1 MRRARLEARRP
12 RGGAGIGK
20 QWKQRVRW
28 TAVTLA
34 AAAAC
39 AAVPAPASADTVFTP
54 FMGRSFASRQDAVKV
69 TTIGASMAST
79 IGGGFGFELD
89 FGRTSEAVGSA
100 AFADNT
106 RVTMLMG
113 NAVVGFPFGRF
124 RPYVVGG
131 LGWLRKEVLS
141 EGAAVRSGGLGLDA
155 GGGLLGFLGGSLGVR
170 LDLRYV
176 RSVTASDLDTLR
188 LPDGFGLAD
197 FLIEDLSFWRASA
210 GLAIR
215 F

>member
-1 MRRARLEARRP
+1 MRRLRARGP
-12 RGGAGIGK
+12 RGGAGAGK
-20 QWKQRVRW
+20 RRTRR
-28 TAVTLA
+28 TAA
-34 AAAAC
+34 ALTVAAAC
-39 AAVPAPASADTVFTP
+39 AAVPAPARADTVFTP
-54 FMGRSFASRQDAVKV
+54 FLGRSFASRSDEVKV

-79 IGGGFGFELD
+79 VGGGFGFEAD
-89 FGRTSEAVGSA
+89 FGRTSATVGSA

-113 NAVVGFPFGRF
+113 NAVLGFPFGRF

-131 LGWLRKEVLS
+131 FGWLRKEVLS
-141 EGAAVRSGGLGLDA
+141 DGAAVRSGGLGLDA
-155 GGGLLGFLGGSLGVR
+155 GGGLLGFLSGNFGVR

-176 RSVTASDLDTLR
+176 RSVTESDLDTLR

-197 FLIEDLSFWRASA
+197 FLLEDVSFWRASA

>member
-1 MRRARLEARRP
+1 M
-12 RGGAGIGK
+12 
-20 QWKQRVRW
+20 
-28 TAVTLA
+28 AVTTA

-39 AAVPAPASADTVFTP
+39 AAVPAPADADTVFTP
-54 FMGRSFASRQDAVKV
+54 YVGQSFATRQDAEKV

-79 IGGGFGFELD
+79 IGGGFGFEVD
-89 FGRTSEAVGSA
+89 FGRTSEAIGSA

-131 LGWLRKEVLS
+131 VGWLRRDVLRD
-141 EGAAVRSGGLGLDA
+141 GAAARSGGLGLDA
-155 GGGLLGFLGGSLGVR
+155 GGGLLGFLSGSLGVR

-176 RSVTASDLDTLR
+176 RSVTESDLDTLR
-188 LPDGFGLAD
+188 LPDGFGLGD
-197 FLIEDLSFWRASA
+197 FLIEDISFWRASA

>member
-1 MRRARLEARRP
+1 MA
-12 RGGAGIGK
+12 
-20 QWKQRVRW
+20 
-28 TAVTLA
+28 LA
-34 AAAAC
+34 LTAAAC
-39 AAVPAPASADTVFTP
+39 AAAPGPARADTVFTP
-54 FMGRSFASRQDAVKV
+54 FMGQSFATRDDAVKV

-89 FGRTSEAVGSA
+89 FGRTSEAVGSD
-100 AFADNT
+100 AFVDNS

-113 NAVVGFPFGRF
+113 NALLGFPFGRF

-131 LGWLRKEVLS
+131 VGWLRQEILGD
-141 EGAAVRSGGLGLDA
+141 GATARSGGLGLDA
-155 GGGLLGFLGGSLGVR
+155 GGGLLGFLGGSVGVR
-170 LDLRYV
+170 FDLRYV
-176 RSVTASDLDTLR
+176 RSVTMSDLDTVRVPLV
-188 LPDGFGLAD
+188 LDVSD